1 MKYFSSSLS
10 LRLLSIFIATAV
22 LLFIILVAA
31 FSSGMN
37 GQWRRSIQPH
47 LVQYVEYVQQDLG
60 SPPIPDRAAALSQRL
75 LVDIYIYENNQFIFS
90 TNGQTLE
97 VDNLT
102 FHSVT
107 RRLPVSARKMISG
120 LNLDAYISN
129 HSNERKR
136 ILRIDQNGFS
146 VYYDLKNIG
155 PSQRHLLG
163 FVHELLIA
171 LAGLAIVLA
180 GSYFAI
186 RHQLLPIRQ
195 IQKSVKRMS
204 NAELEH
210 RINRVGSSDL
220 DVLSQSIDSMADRLQ
235 ALLDAKRQLLM
246 ALSHELRSP
255 VTRARITTELL
266 EEEKHKERLLDDLQ
280 NMERIIN
287 DIMESEQLQSSHTVL
302 NKQPVDIHFILS
314 DELSRLCPDVTL
326 NLAAK
331 PSVYQIE
338 ADEARL
344 RIVFRNILLN
354 AIQHGSSASEE
365 LNIDVSLFDRTE
377 FIEVVIRDHGVGIAP
392 AQLLYVTDP
401 FYRPDP
407 SRSRN
412 TGGFG
417 MGLTLAKL
425 IAEAHDGVMKIESYP
440 DIDPGTQITICLPRI
455 SPQAKLT

>member
-10 LRLLSIFIATAV
+10 LRLLSIFIATAA
-22 LLFIILVAA
+22 LLFMILVAA

-60 SPPIPDRAAALSQRL
+60 SPPIPNRADALSARL
-75 LVDIYIYENNQFIFS
+75 LVDIYIYENNLFIYS
-90 TNGQTLE
+90 TNGQTLK
-97 VDNLT
+97 VDDLT
-102 FHSVT
+102 FVSVT
-107 RRLPVSARKMISG
+107 RRISSSDRKTNSR

-136 ILRIDQNGFS
+136 ILRIDQKGFS
-146 VYYDLKNIG
+146 VYYDLQNLG
-155 PSQRHLLG
+155 PRQRHLSG
-163 FVHELLIA
+163 YFNELLLA
-171 LAGLAIVLA
+171 LVGLAIVLT

-186 RHQLLPIRQ
+186 RQQLLPIRQ

-210 RINRVGSSDL
+210 RINRSGSSDL

-266 EEEKHKERLLDDLQ
+266 EETRHKERLLDDLQ

-287 DIMESEQLQSSHTVL
+287 DIMESERLQSSHAVL
-302 NKQPVDIHFILS
+302 NKQSVNLYFILS
-314 DELSRLCPDVTL
+314 DELNRLCPGVTL
-326 NLAAK
+326 TSSKNI
-331 PSVYQIE
+331 SGYHIE

-344 RIVFRNILLN
+344 RIVFRNLLLN
-354 AIQHGSSASEE
+354 AIQHGTLNSEKPKIE
-365 LNIDVSLFDRTE
+365 AALTDESE
-377 FIEVVIRDHGVGIAP
+377 FLEIVIRDHGVGILP
-392 AQLLYVTDP
+392 NQLKYVADP

-425 IAEAHDGVMKIESYP
+425 ITEAHAGTMKIESYP
-440 DIDPGTQITICLPRI
+440 DIEPGTRITICLPRV
-455 SPQAKLT
+455 SKQP

>member
-10 LRLLSIFIATAV
+10 LRLLSIFIVTAV

-31 FSSGMN
+31 FSSGLN

-60 SPPIPDRAAALSQRL
+60 SPPIPDRANALSARL
-75 LVDIYIYENNQFIFS
+75 LVDIYIYEKNQFIYS

-97 VDNLT
+97 VDKLA

-107 RRLPVSARKMISG
+107 RRTTSSARKTNSERK
-120 LNLDAYISN
+120 LDAYISN

-136 ILRIDQNGFS
+136 ILRIDQKGFS
-146 VYYDLKNIG
+146 VYYDLQNLGTK
-155 PSQRHLLG
+155 QRHLSG
-163 FVHELLIA
+163 FFSELLLA
-171 LAGLAIVLA
+171 LAGLVIVLA
-180 GSYFAI
+180 GSYMAI

-210 RINRVGSSDL
+210 RINRSGNSDL
-220 DVLSQSIDSMADRLQ
+220 DVLSHSIDSMADRLQ

-255 VTRARITTELL
+255 VTRARITIELL
-266 EEEKHKERLLDDLQ
+266 GETIHKQRLLDDLQ

-287 DIMESEQLQSSHTVL
+287 DIMESERLQSNHTVL
-302 NKQPVDIHFILS
+302 NKQAVDVHFILS
-314 DELSRLCPDVTL
+314 DELNRLCPDATL
-326 NLAAK
+326 TGPIN
-331 PSVYQIE
+331 PSGCLIE

-344 RIVFRNILLN
+344 RIVFRNLLLN
-354 AIQHGSSASEE
+354 ATQHGTLNSEE
-365 LNIDVSLFDRTE
+365 PKIDVSLVAESE
-377 FIEVVIRDHGVGIAP
+377 FIEIVIRDHGLGIAP
-392 AQLLYVTDP
+392 EQLKSVTDP

-407 SRSRN
+407 SRSRD

-425 IAEAHDGVMKIESYP
+425 ITEAHAGTMKIESYP
-440 DIDPGTQITICLPRI
+440 DIEPGTRITICLPRV
-455 SPQAKLT
+455 SKQA

>member
-1 MKYFSSSLS
+1 MKFFSSSLS
-10 LRLLSIFIATAV
+10 LRLLCIFIVTAV
-22 LLFIILVAA
+22 LLFTMLVAA
-31 FSSGMN
+31 FSSGLN

-60 SPPIPDRAAALSQRL
+60 SPPIPDRATALSQKL
-75 LVDIYIYENNQFIFS
+75 LVDIYIYEKNQFIFS
-90 TNGQTLE
+90 TNGQILE
-97 VDNLT
+97 VDKLA

-107 RRLPVSARKMISG
+107 RKIPSVARRTISG

-146 VYYDLKNIG
+146 VYYDLQNIG
-155 PSQRHLLG
+155 PGQKHFPE
-163 FVHELLIA
+163 FVSELLLA
-171 LAGLAIVLA
+171 LVGLALVLT

-204 NAELEH
+204 NADLEH
-210 RINRVGSSDL
+210 RINRAGSSDL

-266 EEEKHKERLLDDLQ
+266 EETKHKDRLLDDLK

-287 DIMESEQLQSSHTVL
+287 DIMESERLQSSHTVL
-302 NKQPVDIHFILS
+302 NKQAVNVYFILS
-314 DELSRLCPDVTL
+314 DELNRLCPDVTL
-326 NLAAK
+326 KGEKN
-331 PSVYQIE
+331 PSSQTLE

-344 RIVFRNILLN
+344 RIVFRNLLLN
-354 AIQHGSSASEE
+354 AIQHGASNSEG
-365 LNIDVSLFDRTE
+365 LNIEVSLIDTTDFV
-377 FIEVVIRDHGVGIAP
+377 EVIIRDHGIGIAP
-392 AQLLYVTDP
+392 EQLKFVTDP

-407 SRSRN
+407 SRSRD

-425 IAEAHDGVMKIESYP
+425 ITEAHAGTMTIESYP
-440 DIDPGTQITICLPRI
+440 DVDPGTRITICVPRDC
-455 SPQAKLT
+455 Q